1 MSTTI
6 QDSNGDTIW
15 STEKLGSSDV
25 NKTKDISNILKDL
38 LTNLT
43 INTKETI
50 DITDE
55 TKDGF
60 YTKNQIDTKLL
71 DYVTFSQIGN
81 IFNPDTEQGVATA
94 AIEKVVNEYFQQLIS
109 DPEGLKDSIGLTDL
123 ETAFENFKNTDFNG
137 LIDDLD
143 FLSKYTLDCYFRDIM
158 ADNRPVLS
166 QALSKELNDLLL
178 RVNSTDS
185 NVNNILDFLGDTD
198 IGLNT
203 EASTVRGAIN
213 ELDSEITGLSN
224 NISKIGEDSLNT
236 TAKNLSGAINELNK
250 ETSDNYNSIININA
264 KIGEDS
270 LNTTAKNLSGAI
282 NELLSTSNNQSSS
295 LISFNNK
302 MGTSS
307 LQTEAKNVS
316 DAINEVNNGLS
327 LIESNI
333 GSSALVTDAKTILE
347 AINELKTEVNS
358 LSSRVTE
365 LESKLP

>member
-6 QDSNGDTIW
+6 QDSNGNTIW

-213 ELDSEITGLSN
+213 ELDTEITGLSN

-250 ETSDNYNSIININA
+250 ETSDNYNSIININV

-282 NELLSTSNNQSSS
+282 NELLSTSNNQSNS

-333 GSSALVTDAKTILE
+333 GSGTLTTDAKTILE